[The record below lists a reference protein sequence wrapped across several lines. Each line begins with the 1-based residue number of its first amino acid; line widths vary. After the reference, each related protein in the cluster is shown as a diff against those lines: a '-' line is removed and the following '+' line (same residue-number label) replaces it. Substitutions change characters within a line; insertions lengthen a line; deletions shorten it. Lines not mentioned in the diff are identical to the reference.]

1 MKKMAKIE
9 FISYERLNE
18 ILERGEAS
26 GKEILSF
33 LGNREIGDR
42 LYSMWKDKAT
52 GTEYAV
58 PEVRTVHMGFNSN
71 EPGKL
76 EEFVEIVERE
86 GSCDASWGVTGRTM
100 HSILGHQ
107 LAQQLPQFD
116 WIIDENYFCRAK
128 KR

>member
-1 MKKMAKIE
+1 MAKIE
-9 FISYERLNE
+9 IISHEKLNE
-18 ILERGEAS
+18 ILEREEKTGRDFLD
-26 GKEILSF
+26 ILGS
-33 LGNREIGDR
+33 REIDGR

-58 PEVRTVHMGFNSN
+58 PEVRTVNMGFNSN

-86 GSCDASWGVTGRTM
+86 GSCNASWGVTGRTM
-100 HSILGHQ
+100 HNILGHQ
-107 LAQQLPQFD
+107 LAQQLPQYD
-116 WIIDENYFCRAK
+116 WIIDDNYFCRAK

>member
-1 MKKMAKIE
+1 MAKTEI
-9 FISYERLNE
+9 ISHERLNE
-18 ILERGEAS
+18 ILEKEEAT
-26 GKEILSF
+26 GRELLDI
-33 LGNREIGDR
+33 LGNREIDGR

-86 GSCDASWGVTGRTM
+86 GSCNASWGVTGRTM
-100 HSILGHQ
+100 HGILGHQ
-107 LAQQLPQFD
+107 LAKQLPQYD
-116 WIIDENYFCRAK
+116 WIIDDNYFCRAK